1 MQNLSKNLIDA
12 RNRKGMTLME
22 IMVALLILAF
32 AFLPIIGVI
41 GTSTKDTDVANSYVY
56 AQTTA
61 RNILDTLLDDVPF
74 NSIREGTSSEDKV
87 AKLYDYGTYKVDS
100 FLSMIGATTEEA
112 KGEIVDERG
121 TTYTIKIYCFPIPVT
136 KGSGVDANNELLF
149 SYLERPKY
157 EGTTTEDADKFYTF
171 KTDTESSFLK
181 ATSPDPY
188 TMDVATA
195 TFGAYDLGARP
206 NASTSEY
213 YVMKKI
219 LFKMTWKSR
228 DGHDRS
234 LELFTMKANLD
245 SEAGK

>member
-1 MQNLSKNLIDA
+1 MQTFSKNLINTRDK
-12 RNRKGMTLME
+12 KGMTLME

-74 NSIREGTSSEDKV
+74 NSIKEGTSGEDKV

-100 FLSMIGATTEEA
+100 FLDMIGATNEDA

-121 TTYTIKIYCFPIPVT
+121 TTYTIKIYCFPIPVS
-136 KGSGVDANNELLF
+136 KGSGIDVSNEILF
-149 SYLERPKY
+149 SYLKRPKY
-157 EGTTTEDADKFYTF
+157 EGTKAEEADLFYTY
-171 KTDTESSFLK
+171 KSDDASSYLQPK
-181 ATSPDPY
+181 SPDPY

-195 TFGAYDLGARP
+195 TYGAYDLGARP
-206 NASTSEY
+206 NALTSEY